1 MLFTRQEIS
10 GENLLEDPGCGGTN
24 PGMSGLCSQELGQ
37 QEIEHEP
44 IIFGGGDFQGRHFQ
58 IEDW

>member
-1 MLFTRQEIS
+1 MEGQIQ
-10 GENLLEDPGCGGTN
+10 GCLA
-24 PGMSGLCSQELGQ
+24 SAQELGQ